1 MVENGYFLTWR
12 DDVSLNPVALVRECA
27 ESNDSKLRTNVF
39 ASKDIHICW
48 KTLSFVLRK
57 PTLVECV
64 K

>member
-12 DDVSLNPVALVRECA
+12 DVSLKPVALVRECA
-27 ESNDSKLRTNVF
+27 ESNDSKERTSAF
-39 ASKDIHICW
+39 TSKDIHISW

-57 PTLVECV
+57 STLVECV